1 MQRARPRDGNQCDK
15 MEVPLYLKIKL
26 PLILLF
32 SFAHKI
38 FGSNDTEIPGM
49 CARALWRL
57 VPADSGNE
65 GVEPLGVSF
74 GPLAEFFLVG

>member
-1 MQRARPRDGNQCDK
+1 
-15 MEVPLYLKIKL
+15 MEVDLHLKIKL
-26 PLILLF
+26 PLILYLLL
-32 SFAHKI
+32 HTKI
-38 FGSNDTEIPGM
+38 FGATDTEIPGT
-49 CARALWRL
+49 CARAPWRL